1 MNWKRNLILLLIT
14 TSLVY
19 IQTTLLN
26 ILAFNQI
33 KPDLVLIAVVFI
45 SLAYGNRTAMVL
57 GFLAGLTQDFI
68 SLSPLGF
75 HSFINVIVAY
85 TVGLLGNNVSL
96 TSWVFQLIITA
107 VITVIKYLLAFFL
120 ISLFSISQNNSI
132 LMSSMFLIELVYNS
146 LVAPLFFIV
155 GNWLMQRSLRN

>member
-19 IQTTLLN
+19 IQTTFLN